1 MFNEPLLV
9 VVRKPSWTLHKP
21 LLQYALVVG
30 FTLGD
35 CCWFTW
41 PGWIDSRFHGE
52 CTGRGGLTVDYIVD
66 PVFQRGILF
75 IFQYH
80 SECLKLCAVMTGG
93 SCGVSLFT
101 PSPLF
106 SQSWPKSSAH
116 IIVWLVWKTTPVSPL
131 RCWRQA
137 HLCGEAECLLQV
149 KHRETIKRQKSGG
162 VSWCRRKGTT
172 RSWNSSGTSHFRLW
186 RLLEFW
192 TTPCNW
198 IHVSHASSMPFLD
211 I

>member
-116 IIVWLVWKTTPVSPL
+116 IIGRLVWKTTPVSPL

-149 KHRETIKRQKSGG
+149 KHRETIKRQWAGVYLDAGG
-162 VSWCRRKGTT
+162 KGPQDHGILPEPAIFVCGGC
-172 RSWNSSGTSHFRLW
+172 WNSEPRPVI
-186 RLLEFW
+186 EF
-192 TTPCNW
+192 
-198 IHVSHASSMPFLD
+198 MFLMRVACHS
-211 I
+211 